1 MRNRYSIGKI
11 SVGKSNTSTE
21 KDTNFT
27 LSEILA
33 FCSMATLFLAVY
45 IPHELISTILTVVT
59 VTLFF
64 VAAILNF
71 IQQSAII
78 RWRQSLFMTFVA
90 AIGWSGYSLFRYF
103 AEKDVIMLYIA
114 ASSAIMWALFIFCLY
129 KWNNIRDLAQTPK
142 GKRKGSTIFY
152 GWGNKG
158 RKLFIP
164 DIENGKLDWA
174 DFILCLAIGLLIDNE
189 RLSIIPDFPF
199 KQEII
204 YTSVILLVLFSY
216 YRYYHSLCPM
226 SRWHRSTWA
235 TGMTAIAWS
244 AVPLICYATGING
257 DWERM
262 WHISALSGVMWI
274 VFAFCRYKLW
284 QTRRRVRAEVAM
296 IEWRSR
302 NKR

>member
-21 KDTNFT
+21 KDTNLT

-103 AEKDVIMLYIA
+103 AEKNVIMLYIA
-114 ASSAIMWALFIFCLY
+114 AGSVIMWALFIFCLY
-129 KWNNIRDLAQTPK
+129 RWNNIRDLAQTPK

-174 DFILCLAIGLLIDNE
+174 DFTLCLAIGLLIDNE

-199 KQEII
+199 KQEVI

-235 TGMTAIAWS
+235 TGMTAIAWC
-244 AVPLICYATGING
+244 AVPLICYATGA
-257 DWERM
+257 W
-262 WHISALSGVMWI
+262 SGVMWI

-296 IEWRSR
+296 IEWRIR